1 MALATVLSSMTK
13 GDDWDKGGK
22 SSDDGVGVDGDNV
35 VVVVVVDCGVLVVL
49 SIVVVVAVVVVCS
62 AVVCSIVD
70 VDGSVDVVVV
80 VVKPSFVVFFSK
92 KTIYGL

>member
-35 VVVVVVDCGVLVVL
+35 VVVVVDCGVLVVL
-49 SIVVVVAVVVVCS
+49 SIVVVVVVVCS
-62 AVVCSIVD
+62 VVVCSIVD

-80 VVKPSFVVFFSK
+80 VKPLFVV
-92 KTIYGL
+92 LC

>member
-1 MALATVLSSMTK
+1 VALATVLSSMTK

-22 SSDDGVGVDGDNV
+22 SSDDGVGVDGDN